1 MAKKSSERAAKVAA
15 ARKRKAAANKD
26 ADKRQRVGNKGT
38 GTQQARASQKASG
51 GSKQAREATRSKL
64 LKEIRSIAM
73 GALVSLEEQDF
84 EAVRNSLTTIAQ
96 RGDK

>member
-1 MAKKSSERAAKVAA
+1 MAKKSSTRDAKVAA

-26 ADKRQRVGNKGT
+26 GGKRRRVGNTGL

-51 GSKQAREATRSKL
+51 GTKQAREATRSKL
-64 LKEIRSIAM
+64 LKEIRSLAM
-73 GALVSLEEQDF
+73 GAIMALDEQNYQ
-84 EAVRNSLTTIAQ
+84 AVRATLTSIAQ

>member
-1 MAKKSSERAAKVAA
+1 MAKKSSTRDAKVAA

-38 GTQQARASQKASG
+38 ATQQARASQKASG
-51 GSKQAREATRSKL
+51 GSKQDREATRSKL
-64 LKEIRSIAM
+64 LKEVRSIAM
-73 GALVSLEEQDF
+73 GALVALEEQDY
-84 EAVRNSLTTIAQ
+84 EAVRNSLMTIAQ